1 MAEVGK
7 SGFAAFF
14 DIRQVQKECQYARP
28 RSEQELPSGKNNF
41 PVTITIQ
48 RRERE
53 KERVRHAHIT
63 YYLAELMRK
72 QMNPKDHIT
81 NSNEILQYK
90 AQLYIQHV
98 HILSLR

>member
-1 MAEVGK
+1 MSVCAAQERAGVAVWEK
-7 SGFAAFF
+7 QLSGYDNDTAK
-14 DIRQVQKECQYARP
+14 RK
-28 RSEQELPSGKNNF
+28 
-41 PVTITIQ
+41 
-48 RRERE
+48 REGE
-53 KERVRHAHIT
+53 KERVRHVHIT

-90 AQLYIQHV
+90 AQLYIQHA